1 MHPIEHLRY
10 LARAGYADAPE
21 LVAETASA
29 LRYLGS
35 DPANLVLT
43 CRRIVE
49 KHPSCGPLW
58 WLCAE
63 LLTSLEPRE
72 TLRRCVDE
80 VHGDSTP
87 AHLAGHLATRFPD
100 GAMVVVNGWSWELAV
115 ALAQSFDI
123 EVCVVDGDHGTDHMV
138 RVLERTDVATHLVE
152 PQRAA
157 AAVGE
162 ADAVLV
168 SGVFAAGS
176 SIWTPIG
183 SGQLA
188 AVAYCSGI
196 DVIATTPVGT
206 RLPKSFG
213 DAIMQMV
220 DDDVRG
226 ETWHRDIEAVPL
238 AVVTSII
245 GPRGVEVP
253 DHDMG
258 IVSEARLTTE
268 LTVRSAM

>member
-21 LVAETASA
+21 LVSETASA

-63 LLTSLEPRE
+63 LLTSLEPRD

-80 VHGDSTP
+80 VHSDSTP

-100 GAMVVVNGWSWELAV
+100 GGMIVVNGWAWDVAV
-115 ALAQSFDI
+115 ALAQSFDF
-123 EVCVVDGDHGTDHMV
+123 EVCVIDGDNGADHMV
-138 RVLERTDVATHLVE
+138 RVLERADVNTHLVE

-157 AAVGE
+157 AAVAE

-168 SGVFAAGS
+168 SSLFAAGS
-176 SIWTPIG
+176 TLWTPIG
-183 SGQLA
+183 SAQLA
-188 AVAYCSGI
+188 AVAYCAGI
-196 DVIATTPVGT
+196 DVIGTTPVGT
-206 RLPKSFG
+206 RLPQMFA
-213 DAIMQMV
+213 DAIVRLV

-226 ETWHRDIEAVPL
+226 ASWHRDIEPLPL
-238 AVVTSII
+238 ALTTTLV
-245 GPRGVEVP
+245 GPNGVEAAVGEIIP
-253 DHDMG
+253 
-258 IVSEARLTTE
+258 AAPTAAE

>member
-1 MHPIEHLRY
+1 
-10 LARAGYADAPE
+10 
-21 LVAETASA
+21 
-29 LRYLGS
+29 
-35 DPANLVLT
+35 
-43 CRRIVE
+43 
-49 KHPSCGPLW
+49 
-58 WLCAE
+58 
-63 LLTSLEPRE
+63 
-72 TLRRCVDE
+72 
-80 VHGDSTP
+80 
-87 AHLAGHLATRFPD
+87 
-100 GAMVVVNGWSWELAV
+100 
-115 ALAQSFDI
+115 
-123 EVCVVDGDHGTDHMV
+123 MV
-138 RVLERTDVATHLVE
+138 RVLERADVATHLVE

-168 SGVFAAGS
+168 SGAFAAGS

-213 DAIMQMV
+213 DAIVQMV

-226 ETWHRDIEAVPL
+226 ETWHRDVEAVPL
-238 AVVTSII
+238 AVVTTII
-245 GPRGVEVP
+245 GSHGAEDP
-253 DHDMG
+253 DHEKG
-258 IVSEARLTTE
+258 IVSEAPLTTE